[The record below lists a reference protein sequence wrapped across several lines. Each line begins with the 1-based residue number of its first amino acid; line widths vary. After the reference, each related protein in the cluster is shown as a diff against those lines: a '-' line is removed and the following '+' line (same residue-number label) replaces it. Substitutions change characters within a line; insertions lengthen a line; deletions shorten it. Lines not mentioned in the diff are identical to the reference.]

1 MVRLAREIKSVTI
14 CLFLKGYIVVIH
26 VEWESNATLFLPN
39 HTFRDYVLSD
49 NNGSKRKNVIKSEF
63 KRRLLGTIAIQVFV
77 LGILVE
83 TVKKKRKY
91 Y

>member
-1 MVRLAREIKSVTI
+1 
-14 CLFLKGYIVVIH
+14 
-26 VEWESNATLFLPN
+26 
-39 HTFRDYVLSD
+39 
-49 NNGSKRKNVIKSEF
+49 VIKSEF